1 MIVIKSTW
9 IISTDDRLL
18 PSIMAE
24 TAHLDAEVK
33 RRLGDTVSNKDAEA
47 EVSEHFP
54 AAPDEFFD
62 EKETVDLM

>member
-1 MIVIKSTW
+1 MT
-9 IISTDDRLL
+9 
-18 PSIMAE
+18 E

-33 RRLGDTVSNKDAEA
+33 RRLGNTVSNKDAEA
-47 EVSEHFP
+47 EVSEQFP

>member
-33 RRLGDTVSNKDAEA
+33 RRLGNTVSNKDAEA
-47 EVSEHFP
+47 EVSEQFP

>member
-1 MIVIKSTW
+1 MT
-9 IISTDDRLL
+9 
-18 PSIMAE
+18 E